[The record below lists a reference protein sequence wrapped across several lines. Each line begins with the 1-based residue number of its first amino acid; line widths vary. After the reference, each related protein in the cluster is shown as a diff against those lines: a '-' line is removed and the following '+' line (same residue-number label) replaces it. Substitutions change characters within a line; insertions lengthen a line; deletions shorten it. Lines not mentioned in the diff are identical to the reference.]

1 MTVRVFGEAN
11 LRLLVMGPGETFIL
25 HCVISFQGH
34 PWNMQPQ
41 CYSQVK
47 HFSFKIKPAEGIMP
61 IYHECGC
68 LKQNWTHYPTFS
80 HVAKVKAI
88 DKKSEHPKM
97 QRQDFKAGLSN
108 SASFWRG

>member
-11 LRLLVMGPGETFIL
+11 LRNWSWAQVRPP
-25 HCVISFQGH
+25 HCIVFYLFKDRFGTCNLSVIHKS
-34 PWNMQPQ
+34 
-41 CYSQVK
+41 S
-47 HFSFKIKPAEGIMP
+47 FSFKISPAEGIMP
-61 IYHECGC
+61 FYHECGR